1 MDFRMLVMAGHGKN
15 VDGSFDPGA
24 IGCGYR
30 EADLNRELQSLIC
43 EEAKQAGIA
52 CDAAP
57 DRNHYSFFKA
67 GGRYDMTAYRY
78 VLEVHFNAS
87 VRVDTVGDGVM
98 KGSMMYVDRS
108 ETGHTVEDAILRNLY
123 QAGSKKAWDGVV
135 ITQRQWP
142 FGLLVQNAVR
152 RQGVSHAVLETCFIS
167 DMDDIRWYQSQKRAI
182 ARAVVTGIIEGFG
195 LKTKT
200 DEKAEKSENM
210 QPSDNASQPSSS
222 GNQGTAGN
230 SSAEAGQTKT
240 DSASSRPQVPY
251 LVKVDTTIIPDHFL
265 NIRRLP
271 SINSPVTGRIRQP
284 MSLTI
289 VAEADGKGA
298 SRWGKLKSGAG
309 WISLDYTRR

>member
-1 MDFRMLVMAGHGKN
+1 
-15 VDGSFDPGA
+15 
-24 IGCGYR
+24 
-30 EADLNRELQSLIC
+30 
-43 EEAKQAGIA
+43 
-52 CDAAP
+52 
-57 DRNHYSFFKA
+57 
-67 GGRYDMTAYRY
+67 MTAYRY

-87 VRVDTVGDGVM
+87 VRVDTAGDGVM

-108 ETGHTVEDAILRNLY
+108 ETGHTGEDAILRNLY

-135 ITQRQWP
+135 ITQKQWP
-142 FGLLVQNAVR
+142 SGLLVQNAVR

-167 DMDDIRWYQSQKRAI
+167 DMDDIRWYQSQKLAI

-195 LKTKT
+195 LETKT
-200 DEKAEKSENM
+200 DEKAEKSENK
-210 QPSDNASQPSSS
+210 QPSGNASQPSSS
-222 GNQGTAGN
+222 GNQKTAEN
-230 SSAEAGQTKT
+230 SSSEAGQTNA
-240 DSASSRPQVPY
+240 DAASSGPQVPY

-284 MSLTI
+284 MSLAI

-309 WISLDYTRR
+309 WISLDYTSR

>member
-43 EEAKQAGIA
+43 EEAKQAGIT

-87 VRVDTVGDGVM
+87 VRVDTAGDGVM

-135 ITQRQWP
+135 ITQKQWP
-142 FGLLVQNAVR
+142 SGLLVQNAVR

-167 DMDDIRWYQSQKRAI
+167 DMDDIRWYQSQKLAI

-195 LKTKT
+195 LETKT
-200 DEKAEKSENM
+200 DEKQKNQKTSSHQAMRPSRLLPEIRKQQKAVHRKPDRQTQM
-210 QPSDNASQPSSS
+210 QL
-222 GNQGTAGN
+222 
-230 SSAEAGQTKT
+230 
-240 DSASSRPQVPY
+240 RP
-251 LVKVDTTIIPDHFL
+251 D
-265 NIRRLP
+265 RRF
-271 SINSPVTGRIRQP
+271 RIWLRLIQQ
-284 MSLTI
+284 
-289 VAEADGKGA
+289 
-298 SRWGKLKSGAG
+298 
-309 WISLDYTRR
+309 